1 MLEKMPAE
9 LGRALR
15 GIRAGYDRIV
25 SESADFADV
34 PELIA
39 LESPAFADGA
49 AMPAR
54 YTADGE
60 KLSPPLRWRG
70 AIEDA
75 TSLVLI
81 VEDPDAPTPDPL
93 VHLLAWGIPATLNE
107 LPQGHFKSPHHEG
120 EDEILGRNGDG
131 QPDWLPPD
139 PPRGHGPHLFVFQLF
154 ALDRRLGFDNHP
166 TRAEVVTAMQGHMLA
181 KGTLIGTYERA

>member
-1 MLEKMPAE
+1 MLEKIPAD

-15 GIRAGYDRIV
+15 GIRAGYDKIV

-39 LESPAFADGA
+39 LESPAFEDGA
-49 AMPAR
+49 PLPAR

-75 TSLVLI
+75 TGLALI
-81 VEDPDAPTPDPL
+81 VEDPDAPTPEPL
-93 VHLLAWGIPATLNE
+93 VHLLVWSLPATMTE
-107 LPQGHFKSPHHEG
+107 LPQGFFKSPHHEG
-120 EDEILGRNGDG
+120 VDEMLGRNGVARPG
-131 QPDWLPPD
+131 WLPPD
-139 PPRGHGPHLFVFQLF
+139 PPRGHGRHLYVFQLF
-154 ALDRRLGFDNHP
+154 ALDRRLGFDKHP
-166 TRAEVVTAMQGHMLA
+166 TRAEVVKAMKGHALA
-181 KGTLIGTYERA
+181 KGTLIGAYERP